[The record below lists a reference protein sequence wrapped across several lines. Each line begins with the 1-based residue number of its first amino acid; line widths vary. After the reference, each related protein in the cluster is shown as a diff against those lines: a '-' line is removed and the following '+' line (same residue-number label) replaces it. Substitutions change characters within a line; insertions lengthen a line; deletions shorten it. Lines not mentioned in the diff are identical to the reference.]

1 MGKATK
7 NLPVKRT
14 KGAKKAQSLPATLHS
29 FESLR
34 REIDDL
40 FENFNRGP
48 SRSPFRRAAW
58 DMEPFRDFDLAM
70 ASPAMDVAVKDGSYE
85 IAAELPG
92 MDQNSVEL
100 KLADGMLTITG
111 EKTDTRNEKEKGYYL
126 QERHYGAFTR
136 SFRVPDDVNVDKIAA
151 QFKKGVLKI
160 TLPRKPGAAKPE
172 KKITVKAA

>member
-1 MGKATK
+1 MAKAAKKLPIKAT
-7 NLPVKRT
+7 RGT
-14 KGAKKAQSLPATLHS
+14 KKAPSVPVTWHP

-34 REIDDL
+34 REIDHL
-40 FENFNRGP
+40 FENFNARNLD
-48 SRSPFRRAAW
+48 SPFRRTSW
-58 DMEPFRDFDLAM
+58 DMEPFRRPSWTI

-126 QERHYGAFTR
+126 QERHYGLFTR

-151 QFKKGVLKI
+151 QFQKGVLKI
-160 TLPRKPGAAKPE
+160 TLPRKPGASKPE
-172 KKITVKAA
+172 KKIKVKAA